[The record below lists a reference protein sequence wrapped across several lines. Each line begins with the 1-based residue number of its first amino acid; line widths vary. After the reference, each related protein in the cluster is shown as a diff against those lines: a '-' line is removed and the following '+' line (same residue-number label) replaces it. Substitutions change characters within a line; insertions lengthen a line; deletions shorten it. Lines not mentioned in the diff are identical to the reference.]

1 MRNNFI
7 GTFNLKNQNDKQ
19 FIYSSQLYGTFFN
32 IYAQPILNE
41 DETELITLRLF
52 LINYKGHLNLGL
64 LKTENESQS
73 IELNEGKIEFKV
85 HVRAL
90 EAINGEDESVNLN
103 FNGIRLDQI
112 KEWIVDRELHPIEN
126 DMRSGEST
134 LNQVFDTEFFDR
146 DGIFFTERVNPENSR
161 SPGPRCKTSYL
172 EVISQ

>member
-41 DETELITLRLF
+41 NETELITLRLF

-73 IELNEGKIEFKV
+73 IELNEGKVEFKV

-90 EAINGEDESVNLN
+90 ETINGEEESVNLN
-103 FNGIRLDQI
+103 FNGIRLDEI
-112 KEWIVDRELHPIEN
+112 KEWVVDRELHPIEN
-126 DMRSGEST
+126 GVRSGEST

-146 DGIFFTERVNPENSR
+146 DGIFFTERVNPENSK
-161 SPGPRCKTSYL
+161 SPGPRCKTSYI
-172 EVISQ
+172 EVIGQ